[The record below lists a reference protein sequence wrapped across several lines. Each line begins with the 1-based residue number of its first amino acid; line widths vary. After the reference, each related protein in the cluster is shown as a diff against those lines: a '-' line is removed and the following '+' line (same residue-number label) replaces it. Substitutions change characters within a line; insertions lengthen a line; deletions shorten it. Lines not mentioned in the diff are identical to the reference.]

1 MDLKID
7 TSKLT
12 FTGTMNYIVQAW
24 RHDNGTYLVD
34 NYMPRRNSVWN
45 GEMEKEEAETQ
56 IKETIERMKI
66 AITQFEELLE
76 GKRDKVYYWE
86 LENEPWKEN
95 DYKGKDGVI

>member
-1 MDLKID
+1 
-7 TSKLT
+7 
-12 FTGTMNYIVQAW
+12 
-24 RHDNGTYLVD
+24 
-34 NYMPRRNSVWN
+34 
-45 GEMEKEEAETQ
+45 
-56 IKETIERMKI
+56 MKI